1 MNNQHPN
8 KIEELINHY
17 KLLPHPEGGFFRQTY
32 AAAEQISKEALPERF
47 EGSRSFSTAI
57 YFLLPHGNFSAFHR
71 IKSDEVWHFYE
82 GSPLNIHVI
91 HSNGQ
96 YECLKLGSNL
106 NNGESYQLV
115 VPANAWF
122 ASEPVGEPGS
132 FALVGCTVAPGF
144 DFSDFELAEAEK
156 LVEQYPSHELLI
168 KRLSR

>member
-8 KIEELINHY
+8 QIEALISHY
-17 KLLPHPEGGFFRQTY
+17 NLLPHPEGGFFRQTY
-32 AAAEQISKEALPERF
+32 AASEQIQRDALPERF
-47 EGSRSFSTAI
+47 DGSRSFSTAI
-57 YFLLPHGNFSAFHR
+57 YFLLPFGNFSAFHR

-82 GSPLNIHVI
+82 GCSLHIHVI
-91 HSNGQ
+91 HPNGD
-96 YECLKLGSNL
+96 YECLKLGSDMS
-106 NNGESYQLV
+106 NGESYQLV

-122 ASEPVGEPGS
+122 ASEPVGDAGS

-144 DFSDFELAEAEK
+144 DFSDFELADAHK